1 MSLSASDLAHLVI
14 ALVLLLAAAHGCG
27 YLFRRLRQPAVLGEV
42 LGGLL
47 LGPTVLGQ
55 LLPDFQKWVF
65 SDNPQTSTILGAIYQ
80 LGLLLLMFSSG
91 AEIRTLFQKGEGR
104 TVALITLTGTAI
116 PFLFGLWLLRF
127 LDTTPYLGPAQSQI
141 AFAFVF
147 AIGVAVTSIPVIS
160 RILYDLKLLET
171 SFARKVLSA
180 AVVEDVLLYILVAVA
195 LSFVGQG
202 AEGSFGVPQMLRI
215 QGTSY
220 AGVAYYT
227 GVPLVFLA
235 LSLFVGPIVYR
246 WVSGLRC
253 NVLCQGNAI
262 GHLLV
267 ILLVMAG
274 MATSLGVTPMFGALM
289 AGIVTSRAMEEPER
303 PRQVIA
309 TFSFA
314 FFIPIYFAI
323 VGLKLDL
330 VRSFSLPFFLFF
342 LVFAC
347 VVKALSVYAGAR
359 MAREPRASAWNLA
372 VAMNARGGP
381 GIVLASLAFEAGIV
395 SESFYS
401 ILVMLSL
408 VTSLFAGW
416 WLDFAVRRRDWAIR

>member
-1 MSLSASDLAHLVI
+1 MSLSASDLAHLVV

-27 YLFRRLRQPAVLGEV
+27 YLFRRLRQPVVIGEV

-47 LGPTVLGQ
+47 LGPTLLGQ
-55 LLPDFQKWVF
+55 LLPDFQRWVF
-65 SDNPQTSTILGAIYQ
+65 SGNPQTATILGAIYQ

-91 AEIRTLFQKGEGR
+91 AEIRTLFRKGEGK
-104 TVALITLTGTAI
+104 TVSLITLTGTVF
-116 PFLFGLWLLRF
+116 PFLLGLWLLRF
-127 LDTTPYLGPAQSQI
+127 LDTTPYLGPAQSQV

-195 LSFVGQG
+195 LSLVGHG
-202 AEGSFGVPQMLRI
+202 AEGSFGLPGML
-215 QGTSY
+215 QLHGTSP
-220 AGVAYYT
+220 AGMAYYM
-227 GVPLVFLA
+227 GVPLAFLA
-235 LSLFVGPIVYR
+235 FSLFVGPIIYR
-246 WVSGLRC
+246 WASGLRF

-262 GHLLV
+262 GYLLV
-267 ILLVMAG
+267 VLLVMSG

-289 AGIVTSRAMEEPER
+289 AGIVTSRTLEEPER

-314 FFIPIYFAI
+314 FFIPIYFAL

-330 VRSFSLPFFLFF
+330 VRSFSVPFFLFF

-347 VVKALSVYAGAR
+347 AVKALSVYLGAR
-359 MAREPRASAWNLA
+359 LAREPRASAWNLA

-381 GIVLASLAFEAGIV
+381 GIVLASLAFEAGIIND
-395 SESFYS
+395 SFYA

-416 WLDFAVRRRDWAIR
+416 WLDFAVRRDGAIS